1 MTKNSL
7 KKYAD
12 FVLVRLNRDFNR
24 NTLPKKDFDLY
35 EQVMIV
41 ADGKLFRE
49 IVFNYGIEKFST
61 LHNYLTQRWI
71 RENYGDGKNA
81 LVGDTIRLIEMPE
94 DPNPIPPNTIGVV
107 RNVETLLFFG
117 EDHISVDWVD
127 SNRSLNLINGI
138 DKYEVIR
145 ENNIEIF

>member
-1 MTKNSL
+1 
-7 KKYAD
+7 
-12 FVLVRLNRDFNR
+12 
-24 NTLPKKDFDLY
+24 
-35 EQVMIV
+35 
-41 ADGKLFRE
+41 
-49 IVFNYGIEKFST
+49 
-61 LHNYLTQRWI
+61 
-71 RENYGDGKNA
+71 
-81 LVGDTIRLIEMPE
+81 MPE